1 MTSAAKQII
10 READAKITQKT
21 ALELSCL
28 EPEQQEE
35 AASMLVAKEIHS
47 IGEYQATKENQE
59 SQKDIPDQMETETA
73 QPIQELTLKSTLEKP
88 EKEISSS
95 LPTSSS
101 EPVPDPLPFVPV
113 GKQFST
119 FEEGLAD
126 LKDPEKDCSCTADGF
141 LAEIT
146 AFVQDFRKEITWYNM
161 PYYEVI
167 FPSLTPT
174 QFDYLR
180 QQMELICGDA
190 QNLLQSVERSLQP
203 HELS

>member
-1 MTSAAKQII
+1 
-10 READAKITQKT
+10 
-21 ALELSCL
+21 
-28 EPEQQEE
+28 
-35 AASMLVAKEIHS
+35 
-47 IGEYQATKENQE
+47 
-59 SQKDIPDQMETETA
+59 
-73 QPIQELTLKSTLEKP
+73 LEKP
-88 EKEISSS
+88 DEEVPPSLPSS
-95 LPTSSS
+95 LS
-101 EPVPDPLPFVPV
+101 ESLSDILSDPLPFVPV

-119 FEEGLAD
+119 FEEELAD

-146 AFVQDFRKEITWYNM
+146 AFVQDFRKEIAWYSM

-167 FPSLTPT
+167 FPSLTST
-174 QFDYLR
+174 QRAYLR